1 MSEEKK
7 TNEQEKVVQDEIEEE
22 PTPEK
27 EVDKKE
33 PGKKK
38 TVKEKLKD
46 KINEKKEPSSEE
58 VIASLQEEMARLKND
73 VARAYADTE
82 NMKKRLQKEADTAK
96 KYRFQQ
102 AGLEL
107 LPILDN
113 MGMALNV
120 QSESEELKN
129 YVKGFEMIYQQLQ
142 RVLENEGVKEIEAD
156 GKPFDHNTMQA
167 LMQEKQEDVEA
178 GIVLE
183 VMQKGYM
190 LKDRILRPALVKVS
204 E

>member
-58 VIASLQEEMARLKND
+58 VIAYFFGPMLKND

-167 LMQEKQEDVEA
+167 LMQEKQEGVEA